1 MFDRVEIIIKAGNG
15 GNGAVSFRREMYVPY
30 GGPDGGDGGKGGD
43 VIIKADKSTDSLRF
57 FHHRKVYQAENG
69 HNGAGKKKYGK
80 DGKDFILSVP
90 PGTMIITIDESGK
103 DVLLNDLENIDEKV
117 VVGLGGKGGLGNVH
131 FKSSTNQTPRL
142 ALRGE
147 KGEEKALRL
156 EMRIIAD
163 VGIIGYP
170 NAGKSTL
177 LATASAAKPKIASY
191 PFTTLDPV
199 LGVVNIGMENFVM
212 AEIPGLIEGAHL
224 GKGLGDDFLRHAM
237 RTKILIHLISGT
249 SDNPI
254 DDMIKVNNELT
265 KFDISLAQKPQIISL
280 NKIDL
285 PEVQEKL
292 QNINKDLSGAGI
304 KAHYISAATKQ
315 GVDKLMAATF
325 ELLKAQAVRE
335 KRPEPPGKIFR
346 PQPREARIRVDR
358 KGNEWIIHAPG
369 LDRLFAGSGATE
381 EELRWQLNY
390 QLEKHSVNNI
400 LEKAGVKVG
409 DKIRCGDLVWEWDK
423 PGRSVNKIGILGGTF
438 DPVHLGHL
446 MIAEEAKTVLELN
459 EVILIPAGQ
468 PMTRPNET
476 VTSAK
481 HRLEMLKLVIE
492 GSPYLKV
499 SAVEVERKG
508 PSYTADTI
516 AEIKKRSGGRDELYF
531 ILGWDSLAQL
541 PEWHQPSRII
551 TMCTLV
557 AVPRPGYDKP
567 RRKTLEGVLPG
578 ISEKVIFLEKPRVD
592 INATEIR
599 DLVARGESVDHLVPE
614 VVARYIKKNKLY
626 TTSGG

>member
-1 MFDRVEIIIKAGNG
+1 MFDKVEISIKAGDG

-43 VIIKADKSTDSLRF
+43 VIIRADKSTDSLRF
-57 FHHRKVYQAENG
+57 FRHRKMYQAENG

-80 DGKDFILSVP
+80 DGKDLILLVP
-90 PGTMIITIDESGK
+90 PGTMITTIDEDGK
-103 DVLLNDLENIDEKV
+103 EELLTDLENIDDKV
-117 VVGLGGKGGLGNVH
+117 VVGVGGKGGLGNVH

-147 KGEEKALRL
+147 KGEEKTLRL
-156 EMRIIAD
+156 ELRLIAD

-177 LATASAAKPKIASY
+177 LAAASAAKPKIASY
-191 PFTTLDPV
+191 PFTTLEPV
-199 LGVVNIGMENFVM
+199 LGVVNIGTTSFVM

-224 GKGLGDDFLRHAM
+224 GKGLGHDFLRHAM

-249 SDNPI
+249 SDTPA
-254 DDMIKVNNELT
+254 DDMIKVNNELA
-265 KFDISLAQKPQIISL
+265 KFDISLAQKPQIIAL

-292 QNINKDLSGAGI
+292 DVIKKELSGAGI

-315 GVDKLMAATF
+315 GVDKLMASAL
-325 ELLKAQAVRE
+325 ELLKTQTESE

-346 PQPREARIRVDR
+346 PQPKEPRIKVDR
-358 KGNEWIIHAPG
+358 KGSEWIIRAPG
-369 LDRLFAGSGATE
+369 LDRLFVGSGATE
-381 EELRWQLNY
+381 GELRWQMNY
-390 QLEKHSVNNI
+390 QLEKHGVNNI

-409 DKIRCGDLVWEWDK
+409 DKVRCGDLVWEWDK
-423 PGRSVNKIGILGGTF
+423 PGRAVNKVGILGGTF

-446 MIAEEAKTVLELN
+446 MIAEEAKTALELN

-468 PMTRPNET
+468 PMSRPNET

-481 HRLEMLKLVIE
+481 HRLEMLKLAIE
-492 GSPYLKV
+492 GTPYLKV
-499 SAVEVERKG
+499 SAIEIERKG
-508 PSYTADTI
+508 PSYTAETI
-516 AEIKKRSGGRDELYF
+516 TEIKKKSGGKDELYF
-531 ILGWDSLAQL
+531 ILGWDSLEQL

-567 RRKTLEGVLPG
+567 RLKNLEGVLPG
-578 ISEKVIFLEKPRVD
+578 ISPKVIFLDKPRVD
-592 INATEIR
+592 ISATEIR
-599 DLVARGESVDHLVPE
+599 DLAAKGESIDHLVPE
-614 VVARYIKKNKLY
+614 AVARYIKTHKLY
-626 TTSGG
+626 STSGG